1 MQNENFIETRPQT
14 SNYTLI
20 YVQERQEGAKRLVF
34 KDATTCREA
43 AETLLPFLV
52 QIKESWPGSSLLL
65 CLSIRRGLKKN
76 K

>member
-52 QIKESWPGSSLLL
+52 
-65 CLSIRRGLKKN
+65 
-76 K
+76 